1 MKHTSLGTF
10 LLLAAAALALLQCQS
25 PNDDDK
31 SNSEKRVTLTGNVI
45 NRESGAPLENAV
57 VELRQIDPAQTALS
71 GALGNFSFEF
81 EVAENREVRIIAFK
95 EGFRS
100 DTTTA
105 LAVPGRVVQV
115 PLLRLAP
122 SAATATNSGNAK
134 SIFLY
139 SQSSVG
145 IGIVSAGDPEFAQLV
160 FQAVDSLGRPVD
172 LQHAAQVHFR
182 ILSGPGGGEYIS
194 PDSAL
199 TNGNGRVE
207 AFLFSGF
214 KAGVVQ
220 VQARIVKAG
229 VESNPI
235 SIAIHGGYPDLG
247 HFSVGPDKLNIPGLL
262 FINLEDQITALVG
275 DKFSNPAR
283 PGTAVYF
290 KTGGGVIGAAAQTDE
305 NGLASVILRSG
316 LPHPVHPVLGPG
328 FAAVKAQTLNENQD
342 TISVATVVLFSG
354 YPVISVNPSSGFQI
368 PAGESKIFY
377 YTVRDQNNNP
387 LAQGN
392 SISVQVEGEGTKAS
406 GDLGVTLPDTQSP
419 SWTSF
424 LFTVEDISDSTYV
437 RPVTVKIKNTGP
449 NGDAFVTI
457 TGSIGH

>member
-1 MKHTSLGTF
+1 MKHTYSGTF

-25 PNDDDK
+25 PSDDEK
-31 SNSEKRVTLTGNVI
+31 SDSEKRVTLTGNVI
-45 NRESGAPLENAV
+45 NGETGAPLENVV
-57 VELRQIDPAQTALS
+57 VELRQVDPAQTALS

-81 EVAENREVRIIAFK
+81 EVTENREVQIIAFK
-95 EGFRS
+95 EGFRG
-100 DTTTA
+100 DTTSA
-105 LAVPGRVVQV
+105 LAVPGRVVQA

-122 SAATATNSGNAK
+122 TTAVSNNSGNAK
-134 SIFLY
+134 SIYLY
-139 SQSSVG
+139 SQSSAG
-145 IGIVSAGDPEFAQLV
+145 IGIISAGDPEFAQLV
-160 FQAVDSLGRPVD
+160 FQVVDSLGQPVD
-172 LQHAAQVHFR
+172 LQHAAQVQFR
-182 ILSGPGGGEYIS
+182 VLSGPGGGEYIS

-229 VESNPI
+229 IESNPI
-235 SIAIHGGYPDLG
+235 SIAIHGGYPDLS
-247 HFSVGPDKLNIPGLL
+247 HFSVGPEQLNIPGLL
-262 FINLEDQITALVG
+262 FINLEDPITALVG

-290 KTGGGVIGAAAQTDE
+290 KTGGGVIGAVAQTDE

-328 FAAVKAQTLNENQD
+328 FAAIKAQTLDENQD
-342 TISVATVVLFSG
+342 TISVSTLVLFSG

-377 YTVRDQNNNP
+377 YTVRDQNGNP

-392 SISVQVEGEGTKAS
+392 SISVEVEGEGTKAA
-406 GDLGVTLPDTQSP
+406 GDVRVNLPDTQSP

-424 LFTVEDISDSTYV
+424 LFTVEDISDSVYV
-437 RPVTVKIKNTGP
+437 RPVTVKVKNTGP
-449 NGDAFVTI
+449 NGDAFLTI